1 MKTIYFLLVLSLTT
15 FSTNAFNN
23 NPEPVKSAISGL
35 KIVSYESQKNGKHIY
50 IVSDLYT
57 KKKITFYN
65 EKGEKV
71 YTKATIGSPIYL
83 SKFKKG
89 KYTVKI
95 KEDKKTE
102 FKEITIE

>member
-1 MKTIYFLLVLSLTT
+1 MKTIYFLLVLSFTAI
-15 FSTNAFNN
+15 STNAFNS
-23 NPEPVKSAISGL
+23 NPEPTKTAISGL
-35 KIVSYESQKNGKHIY
+35 KIVSYDSPKNGKHIY

-57 KKKITFYN
+57 KKKITFFN
-65 EKGEKV
+65 KKGEKV
-71 YTKATIGSPIYL
+71 YSKATVGSPIYL
-83 SKFKKG
+83 SKFEKG